1 MLKLGRGSRKIA
13 QSLENHLEI
22 WKEKEDFKSKYS
34 LIVDYVLNVLK
45 LAVSEDDILKIIT
58 SSYTNDFSFILP
70 NGNQVRTEARTCSA
84 QTPTQVQVM
93 FPLTAMMNHS
103 CRPSIYRSIYQTE
116 QGAFKMSVRA
126 ARSLKAG
133 EQIFNSYIDILDPVT
148 VRQRLLL
155 ETKHM
160 TCR

>member
-1 MLKLGRGSRKIA
+1 M
-13 QSLENHLEI
+13 ENHLEI
-22 WKEKEDFKSKYS
+22 WKEKEDFRSKYS

-116 QGAFKMSVRA
+116 QGTFKMSVRA

>member
-22 WKEKEDFKSKYS
+22 WKEKEDFRSKYS

>member
-1 MLKLGRGSRKIA
+1 M
-13 QSLENHLEI
+13 ENHLEI
-22 WKEKEDFKSKYS
+22 WKEKEDFRSKYS

-70 NGNQVRTEARTCSA
+70 SGNQVRTEARTCSA